1 MLRHRPPT
9 ETILQFRG
17 VRPTRHC
24 DRFNQVLARATHAG
38 RLGGTNVSPEFH
50 DAAFGRLTINNR
62 RDVAYRLVEV
72 EQLPQEVRSH
82 VLLQDEVT
90 TMRMEMEQL
99 ARRQLSTDTVDRS
112 TEAEEPESDDDR
124 CIA

>member
-1 MLRHRPPT
+1 M
-9 ETILQFRG
+9 
-17 VRPTRHC
+17 
-24 DRFNQVLARATHAG
+24 LARATHAG

-99 ARRQLSTDTVDRS
+99 ARRQVSTDTVDRS